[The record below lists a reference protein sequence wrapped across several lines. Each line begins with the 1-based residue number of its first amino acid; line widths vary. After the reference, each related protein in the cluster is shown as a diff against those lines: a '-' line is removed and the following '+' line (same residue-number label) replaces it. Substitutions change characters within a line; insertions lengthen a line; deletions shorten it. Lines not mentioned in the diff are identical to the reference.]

1 MEVCVWGGEVE
12 FESKKQE
19 IDSNVKN
26 KAPFPLPNF
35 CCSTYGLSAL
45 VWWVDVITR
54 VAQSYHKALLVDC
67 RHLFGGSM

>member
-1 MEVCVWGGEVE
+1 MKVLKSGGGGIFV
-12 FESKKQE
+12 FEKQEKGSNAKKKKKIISQQRE

-54 VAQSYHKALLVDC
+54 VA
-67 RHLFGGSM
+67 